1 MQHDVAVAC
10 SALDLVVV
18 PAQLLFYKA
27 LPLMGQSRIGCQTA
41 VTPIFFLERCY
52 PSNGCLSII
61 VSSRSGPV
69 EMMSMGTP
77 QISSIF
83 FR

>member
-41 VTPIFFLERCY
+41 VTPIFFRAL
-52 PSNGCLSII
+52 LSIEWVPEYHRLI
-61 VSSRSGPV
+61 PIRAG
-69 EMMSMGTP
+69 
-77 QISSIF
+77 
-83 FR
+83 